1 MKKTLGIAIAVS
13 FLLVV
18 LVCSALGQQTL
29 QWKSPTCWTP
39 VMSLIEADKNFAKL
53 VGEMSGGRL
62 QIKIFSAG
70 ELVPVPGIFD
80 AISSGNLESACD
92 WPGYWGGRN
101 TAFEL
106 LGTCPLGLDQYDYVN
121 WYYHYGGKELYN
133 AVYGKY
139 NMIYFMHSV
148 SPMESGVR
156 SRVPIKSLAE
166 YKGKKTRVSGKAAGY
181 VMSKVGLAPVSMSGG
196 EIYQALQLGTLDA
209 AEFSIPAV
217 DFAMGLQEVTKF
229 NATPGW
235 HQPASAFG
243 FMINKGAWNKLP
255 DDLKKAIELACL
267 ANNAYMN
274 SWYEVKNIDAINNF
288 KKAGVQVNR
297 ISEKEIDSIEKFAWE
312 FVEKESKANP
322 DFQKVALSMFQYM
335 KDFIVVREYQDPFK
349 HGRIPKTLP
358 NIGLK

>member
-1 MKKTLGIAIAVS
+1 MKKVLGMAAVMMILAI
-13 FLLVV
+13 F
-18 LVCSALGQQTL
+18 CWGSAFGQQV
-29 QWKSPTCWTP
+29 QWKSPTVWTP

-70 ELVPVPGIFD
+70 ELVPVPGVFD
-80 AISSGNLESACD
+80 AVGKGNVECGCD

-106 LGTCPLGLDQYDYVN
+106 LGTYPLGLDQYDYVN
-121 WYYHYGGKELYN
+121 WYFHYGGKELYN
-133 AVYGKY
+133 YIYGKY
-139 NMIYFMHSV
+139 NMVYFMHSV

-156 SRVPIKSLAE
+156 SRVPIKKLAD
-166 YKGKKTRVSGKAAGY
+166 YKGLKTRVSGKGPGY
-181 VMSKVGLAPVSMSGG
+181 VMSKVGVAPVSMSGG
-196 EIYQALQLGTLDA
+196 EVYQALQLGTIDA

-217 DFAMGLQEVTKF
+217 DFAMGLQEVTKY
-229 NATPGW
+229 NAGPGW

-243 FMINKGAWNKLP
+243 IMVNKDAYNKLSA
-255 DDLKKAIELACL
+255 DLKKALEHAAL

-274 SWYEVKNIDAINNF
+274 SWYEVKNIEAVNNF
-288 KKAGVQVNR
+288 KKAGVQVNKM
-297 ISEKEIDSIEKFAWE
+297 SESEIDSIEKFAWE

-322 DFQKVALSMFQYM
+322 DFQKVAQSMFQYM

-349 HGRIPKTLP
+349 HGRVPKTLP